1 MPSPN
6 DSKKTSRWPLAIKS
20 QHIRTCIS
28 LVYKLIT
35 THIHAFLLFIL
46 IPLVSAQAPVSDLT
60 QYPSGLAS
68 IAVVCY
74 YAIASEKDNL
84 PHRRRT
90 AGFGA
95 ENLARDLAYG
105 PRKKRD
111 AKIKGITFTRKK
123 GTSQRTA
130 WQVRVVGDKVRR
142 TEKTVPILSRTRLLE
157 KYVAAL
163 GDLSKESRKA
173 MQVRSGFRD
182 KGIWLVA
189 AAAFYQIV
197 NGLEDDEAKELLE
210 RCESCK
216 NDEKEMRRIYEKLRL
231 CIAGKTNAVEMPDI
245 SEITGKR
252 MPELKKL
259 YVFADTWEG
268 GGRPAWISCDQ
279 FIKVFGHCA
288 GFSYGE
294 LLAAAHYKLED
305 TPWSGCLYIE
315 FLEELNN
322 AATEDEISA
331 AMAKTLKE
339 CVFYE
344 RACDV
349 RVWGHRFGDYMAS
362 LVSGCLIACLVSL
375 GSTCGT
381 WVAVTASAVADP
393 KPVSGPS
400 SAAWGYPVQRLAHFE
415 ARSRSDSPQPRGCVC
430 LKSTSAW
437 KSFRGG
443 VEQDWCYQVASGLI
457 SLAVLV
463 AKYPLRSTLG
473 FGPFA
478 APQVWVTWL
487 GIVAAGLGT
496 LITIQIP
503 LWAIRDGGKLS
514 TVHGLVLLTAEITTF
529 VLRVIWFTRRDTVQS
544 QAVRSF
550 WMADAIAWFHNVVG
564 SLFSIHLNESTEYP
578 VTGWLW
584 PTTWLLAVATA
595 GAGVPRKLP
604 PAK

>member
-1 MPSPN
+1 
-6 DSKKTSRWPLAIKS
+6 
-20 QHIRTCIS
+20 
-28 LVYKLIT
+28 V
-35 THIHAFLLFIL
+35 
-46 IPLVSAQAPVSDLT
+46 
-60 QYPSGLAS
+60 
-68 IAVVCY
+68 
-74 YAIASEKDNL
+74 
-84 PHRRRT
+84 
-90 AGFGA
+90 
-95 ENLARDLAYG
+95 ENLARDLAHG
-105 PRKKRD
+105 PRTKRD

-123 GTSQRTA
+123 GVSQRTA
-130 WQVRVVGDKVRR
+130 WQVRVVGDTKQRYATEKSKQQRSAWYELVAGFDVRR
-142 TEKTVPILSRTRLLE
+142 PETAVPILSRTRLLQNH
-157 KYVAAL
+157 VAAF
-163 GDLSKESRKA
+163 GDLSKESRDA
-173 MQVRSGFRD
+173 MQIQSRFGD

-189 AAAFYQIV
+189 AAAFQQTV
-197 NGLEDDEAKELLE
+197 SKLDGVEALLE
-210 RCESCK
+210 RCKSCR
-216 NDEKEMRRIYEKLRL
+216 NDVEEMRKRYEELRL
-231 CIAGKTNAVEMPDI
+231 FIVGSTNAVDMPKI
-245 SEITGKR
+245 IGKSMSEL
-252 MPELKKL
+252 EKL
-259 YVFADTWEG
+259 DVTADTWED
-268 GGRPAWISCDQ
+268 GGRAAWISCAQ
-279 FIKVFGHCA
+279 FLKVFGHCV

-294 LLAAAHYKLED
+294 LLAAAHYKLEK

-315 FLEELNN
+315 FLEELSNT
-322 AATEDEISA
+322 ATEREIAA
-331 AMAKTLKE
+331 AMSQALEKS
-339 CVFYE
+339 VFHE

-349 RVWGHRFGDYMAS
+349 RIWGHRFGDYMAS

-400 SAAWGYPVQRLAHFE
+400 SAAWGYPVDRLAHFE
-415 ARSRSDSPQPRGCVC
+415 ARARPQQGSPQRGCVC

-487 GIVAAGLGT
+487 GIAAAGLGT
-496 LITIQIP
+496 LITFQIP
-503 LWAIRDGGKLS
+503 VWAIRDGGKWS
-514 TVHGLVLLTAEITTF
+514 VVHGLVLLAAEITTF
-529 VLRVIWFTRRDTVQS
+529 VLRVIWFTRGEVVES

-564 SLFSIHLNESTEYP
+564 SLFSIHLNESTKYP
-578 VTGWLW
+578 VTGYLW

-604 PAK
+604 AAR